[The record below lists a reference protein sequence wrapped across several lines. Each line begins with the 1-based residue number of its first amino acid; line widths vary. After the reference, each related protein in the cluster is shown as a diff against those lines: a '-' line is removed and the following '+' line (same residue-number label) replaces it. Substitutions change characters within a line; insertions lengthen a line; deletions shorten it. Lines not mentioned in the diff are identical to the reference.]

1 MKRNV
6 KYKVLIAVLFLVV
19 LAALIAGF
27 FLSRNGDGSIHSAYD
42 YGRTTTV
49 TATKKSSDKT
59 KTSSDKT
66 KATDKTEKTEKKKVV
81 VPGAYVGILNKYQD
95 ALKAK
100 SNTQALL
107 RAGLSPLLA
116 ELYEGDPQKNVGFYV
131 DDFNRDGTV
140 DLLIGVVD
148 GYKHFP
154 YAILDYYTL
163 DNSGKAFNVFQSKT
177 RDYFTVCT
185 NARVLEKM
193 TDSGK
198 KYTAWYLYGLNSN
211 GMQLLF
217 REGLLRDYDKN
228 QKKPW
233 YRIADLDSDATDDQ
247 HLKNEAGEKRQA
259 QLDNARV
266 QLDFTAFSKYDRA
279 NKAK

>member
-6 KYKVLIAVLFLVV
+6 KYKVLIAALFLVI

-42 YGRTTTV
+42 YGKQTTV

-66 KATDKTEKTEKKKVV
+66 SSTGKKKIVI
-81 VPGAYVGILNKYQD
+81 PGQYVGILNKYQD
-95 ALKAK
+95 ALTAK
-100 SNTQALL
+100 SNVQALL
-107 RAGLSPLLA
+107 RAGISPLLA
-116 ELYEGDPQKNVGFYV
+116 EMYEGDPQKNVGFYV
-131 DDFNRDGTV
+131 DDFNSDGTV

-163 DNSGKAFNVFQSKT
+163 DNNGEAMNVFQSKQ
-177 RDYFTVCT
+177 RDYFTACT

-193 TDSGK
+193 TDAGK
-198 KYTAWYLYGLNSN
+198 DYTAWYLYGLNSN

-217 REGLLRDYDKN
+217 REGLVRDYQKN
-228 QKKPW
+228 KDKPW
-233 YRIADLDSDATDDQ
+233 YRVADLDADDTDDK
-247 HLKNEAGEKRQA
+247 HLKNDAGETRQK

-266 QLDFTAFSKYDRA
+266 QLDFTNFSKYNRA